1 MKNKNYFLLTFTL
14 TLTFMNVAQAQT
26 KVEGEANVGAGYGE
40 TAAYESGVSMKIS
53 SIPVRA
59 TIIRRNRS

>member
-1 MKNKNYFLLTFTL
+1 MKNKNYFLLTF

-40 TAAYESGVSMKIS
+40 TAAYESGVSMKINTGKF
-53 SIPVRA
+53 